1 MYFLDLHVFSY
12 ILPLTNNLTHF
23 YIHHSCV
30 YKVLEIKHY
39 KKIIITNKVCYVHFK
54 ISMFNPMYLFQQAL
68 VLVTKINEDKKDVGS
83 LCGGVIISPEYVMTA
98 AHCLANLKSSQKVFQ
113 RYIKVKEIIL
123 HPKFNLSEGTDDI
136 ALVRLKDPIEF
147 NEQVWAACLPWTNFE
162 VPVDSRVT
170 VIGWGQS
177 SGGENSAGKLSDV
190 PKMAAITVKKAS
202 HCEGWNVKKLAA
214 GQICAGDATKN
225 ACYGD
230 SGGPLVYKM
239 NDELEV
245 VVGIVS
251 FGKSCKSKSNG
262 VVYTKINILIAWNM
276 LTELPNL
283 CKVKSGTLYHDPDPD
298 PGMGWDEAA

>member
-1 MYFLDLHVFSY
+1 
-12 ILPLTNNLTHF
+12 
-23 YIHHSCV
+23 
-30 YKVLEIKHY
+30 
-39 KKIIITNKVCYVHFK
+39 
-54 ISMFNPMYLFQQAL
+54 MYLFQQAL
-68 VLVTKINEDKKDVGS
+68 VLVTKINEDKKDVGMLALQKDVYVS
-83 LCGGVIISPEYVMTA
+83 VGDFNIS
-98 AHCLANLKSSQKVFQ
+98 LKSSQKVFQ